1 MNASITLVSDYCWA
15 YAMLL
20 TTPLIVTVG
29 LGLTIPLAL
38 FGQMLLQQKFPTGL
52 YWVGA
57 AFVLIAFLLIS
68 WESEALDSAIGNEE
82 DDTDIGQTE
91 G

>member
-1 MNASITLVSDYCWA
+1 
-15 YAMLL
+15 MLL

-38 FGQMLLQQKFPTGL
+38 FGQMLLQQKFPKAL

-57 AFVLIAFLLIS
+57 ALVFIAFLFIN
-68 WESEALDSAIGNEE
+68 WESEALDVALEREGDNTEE
-82 DDTDIGQTE
+82 ESSEAAASTI
-91 G
+91 